1 MLKKKFRLRK
11 KLLLRCAIGCKKVLV
26 NYLLITARY
35 SSTRLPGKMLLKLGD
50 HSILGHSISRAKSA
64 GFTPVL
70 CTSTDYS
77 DDALVEE
84 ALKYK
89 VQSFRGSLLNKIQRW
104 CDCAKS
110 FGFDDVHI
118 VDGDDPYFDP
128 HEILQSLQI
137 LRTHDLN
144 LVRTSV
150 RSDSGFATVGMSVK
164 FSFLVELA
172 SRASQLQSSDFDVIP
187 WNLLLHSEDKVS
199 VAPNSFLTSN
209 HSVQLRLT
217 LDYPEDLTL
226 MNIIAKNFSF
236 DASRTEIEK
245 FLVQNEE
252 ILQVNEL
259 RTNDFL
265 TNKKV
270 QLRHN
275 FRIES

>member
-1 MLKKKFRLRK
+1 MT
-11 KLLLRCAIGCKKVLV
+11 
-26 NYLLITARY
+26 NNLLITARY
-35 SSTRLPGKMLLKLGD
+35 SSTRLPGKILLRLGN

-70 CTSTDYS
+70 CTSTDHS

-84 ALKYK
+84 ASKYK

-104 CDCAKS
+104 CDCAQS
-110 FGFDDVHI
+110 FDFDDIHI

-128 HEILQSLQI
+128 GEILLSLQSL
-137 LRTHDLN
+137 RENNLN
-144 LVRTSV
+144 LIRTSE
-150 RSDSGFATVGMSVK
+150 RSDSGFATLGMSAK
-164 FSFLVELA
+164 TSFLLELA
-172 SRASQLQSSDFDVIP
+172 TRASQLQSSDFDVIP
-187 WNLLLHSEDKVS
+187 WDLLLYPEDKVS
-199 VAPNSFLTSN
+199 VAPDSFLTSN
-209 HSVQLRLT
+209 KSVQMRLT

-245 FLVQNEE
+245 FLVQNAE
-252 ILQVNEL
+252 ILQVNQL

-275 FRIES
+275 FRIEG